1 MYDKIIWKN
10 AIGENLKTKQ
20 FKLQADNDGL
30 FPCPVYFCEYG
41 RYHNKQGC
49 RKYAYPKH
57 GWHYFFKEKL

>member
-1 MYDKIIWKN
+1 M
-10 AIGENLKTKQ
+10 Q